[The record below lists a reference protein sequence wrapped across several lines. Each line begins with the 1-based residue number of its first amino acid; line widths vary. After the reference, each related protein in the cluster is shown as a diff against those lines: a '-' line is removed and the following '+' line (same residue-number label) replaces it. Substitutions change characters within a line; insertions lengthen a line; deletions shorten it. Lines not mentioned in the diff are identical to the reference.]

1 MILETIKE
9 VGQKASSAGMATA
22 TKTLGQEIKAWSG
35 NHGKPPK
42 ICNFQKSF

>member
-9 VGQKASSAGMATA
+9 VGQKASSAGMAAA